1 VNLNGCT
8 NNVAAPG
15 VGLLKEQMHGPVLHQ
30 GNDGNEEFFVAAR
43 RAGCFALDAGGRGL

>member
-8 NNVAAPG
+8 NNLAAKG
-15 VGLLKEQMHGPVLHQ
+15 VSFLKERMHGPVLHQ
-30 GNDGNEEFFVAAR
+30 GNEGNEEFFVGAR